1 MGTLADFRRKYP
13 QYNNV
18 GDVQLANA
26 LREKYYADV
35 PADQYYKQI
44 GLAAPKAPK
53 PKADIN
59 DTNFLKDTAASV
71 ISGVGQLLE
80 LPAQV
85 YGLATGDFKTAIGDV
100 ASSVT
105 KYGEDMKSPGLK
117 ARAEAAQERID
128 KADKEGFFSGLGT
141 GISEYLSDPRLL
153 ASGVAETIPSLFG
166 TAGAGALVSTGA
178 KKVLGRELA
187 EQAAKRAALAATPT
201 AAGTTVK
208 LGQTAAERTV
218 QRAAL
223 TGGVGFGAVQQ
234 GADVGTD
241 AYVRAMETPDAVWSQ
256 NPEFMGRVQ
265 AGEDPTR
272 VKEDMALSVARQ
284 SAVAAGG
291 VSALT
296 AGVLPGTFEKAV
308 LGKSLSGSGLLSR
321 TGKGFAGEALQ
332 EAGEEGGGRLASN
345 IAMRQINP
353 EQALLEGVGSQ
364 AGIAAVLGG
373 VSGAGASAAF
383 GGGAE
388 PTSPLP
394 PETPPPAPVFVAPVI
409 TAPPSEGLIS
419 VLGQPGTDVTVDDN
433 GTPTP
438 YTFGGLSD
446 EGHVILVDPEGGQY
460 FTDPASL
467 EGIVSPTPVAAA
479 PVGEAP
485 PVSEAPPIG
494 EAPIESPPV
503 GTPPATPP
511 VGTQPVP
518 PFPGETPIAGT
529 PPVEATPVE
538 TPPTGLPRTP
548 APVGGT
554 PPIDVT
560 DVGAPIGAPPS
571 TQVPPAA
578 GTPPVAETP
587 MPSAPPANEPG
598 EQIPPAASD
607 DAFTQEEGELART
620 PNAKLASGLRGQSPI
635 GAVSYLADNARS
647 AYIRGLNKNV
657 AGMMKTLQNMGYKFT
672 FNMVSPTTQVADPKL
687 AKKISS
693 FKRRR
698 NILGLVSPSET
709 ALGFNKS
716 DILLRDINY
725 PNAQI
730 GANEATATHEFIH
743 AVTAGLIYQYQ
754 GGRIDKNSRVGKAV
768 GDLIALQSQAKKY
781 FNGVMNGTISVN
793 PKAKETI
800 SSLEKTNAFENVHEL
815 LTYGMTDWRM
825 QFLLKQIEVKKVN
838 GFTAFIRS
846 IGKMLGLSE
855 KDTNGLRKLIEI
867 TEEVIPE
874 SPAKQLRNARLTM
887 YGETTAAPTLASE
900 EGVETLTTTE
910 EPGVGATGIGEE
922 AAPAMPE
929 DTQAVT
935 DEAVADI
942 ASSDRETGD
951 EVISDSAE
959 PINKINEAR
968 LDLQMD
974 GEPVAKFSAK
984 ALAKQGQVMPP
995 TSPSVDAIS
1004 NIGMIGSF
1012 LTPASALA
1020 RTNKYFRAMF
1030 DNMNNKLAFRNLLM
1044 SRPEKLFAE
1053 ITRMPQE
1060 SKDKLN
1066 QVMEYLR
1073 LSATPIKEKPDQF
1086 SITTT
1091 KLFRDNKYVA
1101 PALSK
1106 PGDTL
1111 KLNKEETAI
1120 LYQIRDYL
1128 DETYTLNA
1136 QSILQAVGYNGVYS
1150 LEGIQSLPAE
1160 TAKEISRRDS
1170 LLRLYNAIESQ
1181 RVTSYIPFMR
1191 DGDVRVIVK
1200 QKTTDA
1206 NGKEK
1211 TELAAFYMLDSNQWL
1226 REMVGPKLGRAVPDN
1241 AFDKRLA
1248 EIKKQY
1254 PESQGYTV
1262 VDTRL
1267 AGKIDDKLQLEDLG
1281 TLDKLVSLMNAN
1293 SGKAIKDY
1301 FDSTMAGLIDTGELD
1316 EYSKGYA
1323 EKLAA
1328 GYISEWPDQIREI
1341 LMKQIASNFMKQSQ
1355 NIPGYDTNLI
1365 DKLFDYNRI
1374 VATTISHRRY
1384 QPEYSKAKQEMI
1396 DNHAAGSSALRYAL
1410 SWDQSADTP
1419 EHVLWRGAR
1428 AVGFYN
1434 SMWGSFSSS
1443 MVNAM
1448 SMWTVVAPQM
1458 YVMSKG
1464 ASKEMYKNS
1473 VKMIGAMSLDKNI
1486 GAYINVDKIRGLSP
1500 DEREALNWAY
1510 RTGTVRA
1517 QINPDLM
1524 GMNAGLL
1531 KTKGG
1536 KIGESMK
1543 RYFDIGASVVSVTEE
1558 MNKVAAFLAAYKYA
1572 KEPKALANWKK
1583 AFANNERAKAIME
1596 AGSDPR
1602 AVAAFMTETTT
1613 FIGGQIENAPIQR
1626 GLGGVVFQFSQ
1637 YPLQMAFLM
1646 YQNFAKM
1653 GPRGKQAGLFTLLT
1667 MFSVSG
1673 LLFAIPFGDDAINI
1687 FEWLTEYISGKKRDF
1702 RAETQQMLVDLFG
1715 EGPEAQRNAEALLYG
1730 PFRSLLNLNIGERIG
1745 FSSMLPEMNNPLTAI
1760 PALSGTLG
1768 KFEEYKNR
1776 KPDQPIGA
1784 YTALLSPV
1792 MGKGVTDVVKG
1803 LVVFPQE
1810 GYRTQFGSNIKSADD
1825 ITAGN
1830 QFARTLGFQSADIAR
1845 LVRAKRVGE
1854 EINTATAGKERN
1866 NTRRLGKLMAD
1877 AIRLEQKGDLAGADK
1892 LRAEFDTE
1900 IQSITDQFQKDIESG
1915 NLANGVKPPS
1925 NQALREAVM
1934 FDLYPETRISN
1945 YGKLKQAAILDARR
1959 DLLLSGEEDFPDL
1972 QDEYEE
1978 EEEEDEDEYV
1988 SPVE

>member
-1 MGTLADFRRKYP
+1 
-13 QYNNV
+13 
-18 GDVQLANA
+18 
-26 LREKYYADV
+26 
-35 PADQYYKQI
+35 
-44 GLAAPKAPK
+44 
-53 PKADIN
+53 
-59 DTNFLKDTAASV
+59 
-71 ISGVGQLLE
+71 
-80 LPAQV
+80 
-85 YGLATGDFKTAIGDV
+85 
-100 ASSVT
+100 
-105 KYGEDMKSPGLK
+105 
-117 ARAEAAQERID
+117 
-128 KADKEGFFSGLGT
+128 
-141 GISEYLSDPRLL
+141 
-153 ASGVAETIPSLFG
+153 
-166 TAGAGALVSTGA
+166 
-178 KKVLGRELA
+178 
-187 EQAAKRAALAATPT
+187 
-201 AAGTTVK
+201 
-208 LGQTAAERTV
+208 
-218 QRAAL
+218 
-223 TGGVGFGAVQQ
+223 
-234 GADVGTD
+234 
-241 AYVRAMETPDAVWSQ
+241 
-256 NPEFMGRVQ
+256 
-265 AGEDPTR
+265 
-272 VKEDMALSVARQ
+272 VARQ

-345 IAMRQINP
+345 VAMQQINP

-388 PTSPLP
+388 PTAPLP
-394 PETPPPAPVFVAPVI
+394 PEAPPPAPVFIAPVI

-419 VLGQPGTDVTVDDN
+419 VLGQPGTDVTIDED

-446 EGHVILVDPEGGQY
+446 EGHVILVDPNGGQY

-467 EGIVSPTPVAAA
+467 EGIVSAA
-479 PVGEAP
+479 PVAAP
-485 PVSEAPPIG
+485 PVSEAPPVG
-494 EAPIESPPV
+494 EAPIESPPA
-503 GTPPATPP
+503 GAPPAALPIGEAPVLTP
-511 VGTQPVP
+511 
-518 PFPGETPIAGT
+518 PGETPIAST
-529 PPVEATPVE
+529 PPVE
-538 TPPTGLPRTP
+538 TPPVETP
-548 APVGGT
+548 PAGVILAPTPVGGT

-560 DVGAPIGAPPS
+560 EPIGVAPPVE
-571 TQVPPAA
+571 VPPAGA
-578 GTPPVAETP
+578 APVGTVPTAAPF
-587 MPSAPPANEPG
+587 APPANEPG

-607 DAFTQEEGELART
+607 EAFTQEEGELART

-647 AYIRGLNKNV
+647 AYLRGLNKNI

-698 NILGLVSPSET
+698 NILGLVSPSQN

-754 GGRIDKNSRVGKAV
+754 GGRIDKNSRVGKAF
-768 GDLIALQSQAKKY
+768 GDLITLQRQAKKY
-781 FNGVMNGTISVN
+781 FNGVMDGSIAVN
-793 PKAKETI
+793 PRTKEIIQGLT
-800 SSLEKTNAFENVHEL
+800 KTNGFDNVHEL

-825 QFLLKQIEVKKVN
+825 QYLLKQIEVKKVN
-838 GFTAFIRS
+838 GFTAFIRA
-846 IGKMLGLSE
+846 IGKMLGFSE

-874 SPAKQLRNARLTM
+874 SPAKQLRNSRLTM
-887 YGETTAAPTLASE
+887 FGETTAAPTLPSE
-900 EGVETLTTTE
+900 EGGETVITQE

-922 AAPAMPE
+922 AALPKLDMGQRGLMTNYKRYVEMVPVSWLS
-929 DTQAVT
+929 QLKGNKLRYT
-935 DEAVADI
+935 DDKMEALMADI
-942 ASSDRETGD
+942 EKNGMNNPLIVNVGRNNERAILAEGNHRLEAARRLGYTHVPVRVHVQNNVGEDAPDSQRTDIIQPEERYSSLDIKPSKVFASLANATLPIATAEQVDTGLEIITNSNREDGD
-951 EVISDSAE
+951 KFISEAAE
-959 PINKINEAR
+959 PMKKINEAR

-984 ALAKQGQVMPP
+984 ALAKQGQVLPP

-1004 NIGMIGSF
+1004 NIGMLGSF
-1012 LTPASALA
+1012 TPASGLA
-1020 RTNKYFRAMF
+1020 RVNKYFRAMF
-1030 DNMNNKLAFRNLLM
+1030 DNMNDKLAFRNLLM
-1044 SRPEKLFAE
+1044 SRPEKLFGD
-1053 ITRMPQE
+1053 ITRMSQE

-1073 LSATPIKEKPDQF
+1073 LSATPLKEKPDEF
-1086 SITTT
+1086 SITT
-1091 KLFRDNKYVA
+1091 KKVFRDNKYLA
-1101 PALSK
+1101 PALSN

-1120 LYQIRDYL
+1120 LYRIRDYL

-1191 DGDVRVIVK
+1191 DGDVRIIVK

-1206 NGKEK
+1206 DGKEK
-1211 TELAAFYMLDSNQWL
+1211 TDLAAFYMLNSNQWL
-1226 REMVGPKLGRAVPDN
+1226 REIVGPNLGRAEPDN
-1241 AFDKRLA
+1241 AFKKRLA
-1248 EIKKQY
+1248 EIKKKY

-1262 VDTRL
+1262 VDTSL
-1267 AGKIDDKLQLEDLG
+1267 VGKTDEKLQLEDLG

-1328 GYISEWPDQIREI
+1328 GYISEWPDQIREV

-1384 QPEYSKAKQEMI
+1384 QSEYSKAKDEMVR
-1396 DNHAAGSSALRYAL
+1396 NHAPGSSALRYAL
-1410 SWDQSADTP
+1410 AWDKSADTP

-1434 SMWGSFSSS
+1434 AMWGSFSSS

-1458 YVMSKG
+1458 YVMSS
-1464 ASKEMYKNS
+1464 AAARDMYKNS
-1473 VKMIGAMSLDKNI
+1473 IKMIGAMSLDKNI
-1486 GAYINVDKIRGLSP
+1486 GAYINVNKIRGLSP

-1510 RTGTVRA
+1510 KTGTVRA
-1517 QINPDLM
+1517 QMNPELM
-1524 GMNAGLL
+1524 GMDAGLL

-1536 KIGESMK
+1536 KIGEAMK
-1543 RYFDIGASVVSVTEE
+1543 RYFDIGASVVSMTEE
-1558 MNKVAAFLAAYKYA
+1558 MNKVAAFMTAYKYA
-1572 KEPKALANWKK
+1572 QDPKALANWKK

-1602 AVAAFMTETTT
+1602 SVAAFMTETTT
-1613 FIGGQIENAPIQR
+1613 FIGGQIEKPPILR
-1626 GLGGVVFQFSQ
+1626 GVGGVALQFSQ
-1637 YPLQMAFLM
+1637 YPLQLAFLM
-1646 YQNFAKM
+1646 YQNFTKM

-1687 FEWLTEYISGKKRDF
+1687 FEWLTEKITGKKRDF
-1702 RAETQQMLVDLFG
+1702 RLETQQMLVDLFG
-1715 EGPEAQRNAEALLYG
+1715 EGEEAQRNAEALLYG
-1730 PFRSLLNLNIGERIG
+1730 PFRSLLGLNIGERIG
-1745 FSSMLPEMNNPLTAI
+1745 FSSMLPEMSNPITAI

-1768 KFEEYKNR
+1768 KIEEYKNR

-1784 YTALLSPV
+1784 YTALLSPI
-1792 MGKGVTDVVKG
+1792 MGKGATDVMKG
-1803 LVVFPQE
+1803 LVVFPNE
-1810 GYRTQFGSNIKSADD
+1810 GYRTQFGSNIKSPED
-1825 ITAGN
+1825 ITAGE

-1845 LVRAKRVGE
+1845 LVRAKRAGE

-1892 LRAEFDTE
+1892 LRAEFESE
-1900 IQSITDQFQKDIESG
+1900 IQGISEQFQKDIESG
-1915 NLANGVKPPS
+1915 NLADGVKPPS

-1945 YGKLKQAAILDARR
+1945 YGKLKRAAILDARR

-1972 QDEYEE
+1972 MD
-1978 EEEEDEDEYV
+1978 EDEDEEEEGDDEGYV
-1988 SPVE
+1988 PQFRDGGVVRRYQNGGIVTPGNIDLHKRPVVKNSDGSISTVKSRSFGTDKGEVLIPLVSDDGRIMTDDEAFDQYRKTGKHLGIFKTPAAATAYAKRLHEEQEKEYVK